1 MTVLD
6 EVLTAEK
13 TSEQKLV
20 EAKEAAVTAVLAA
33 KKDQAEALKAEEH
46 RLAEV
51 EKTELEKHTKHVA
64 EVVETITHDAQV
76 KVQSIENAFQQKSTD
91 IREKIKATFA

>member
-13 TSEQKLV
+13 ASEQKLA
-20 EAKEAAVTAVLAA
+20 EAKEAATTGVLTA
-33 KKDQAEALKAEEH
+33 KKDQVDALKAEKN

-51 EKTELEKHTKHVA
+51 EKAELVSQTKHVA
-64 EVVETITHDAQV
+64 EVTEKITQETHV
-76 KVQSIENAFQQKSTD
+76 KVQTIEGKFEQKSTD
-91 IREKIKATFA
+91 IVQKIKAALA